1 MPYCRKC
8 GKQIETNDEYCE
20 ECRNQ
25 ELIYGN
31 GEATQ
36 QSQAYQPEQPYQ
48 QQYQPEQ
55 PYQQP
60 YQQQQPYGQQ
70 FYQQPE
76 QPYQQQPYGQ
86 PASQPEQPKENSG
99 RMDGFGRALASAIL
113 GTVASILMLAGF
125 YTVLFALEF
134 AVDEAGKIAL
144 AVSGWVYIIISV
156 APIVLSIVFGI
167 KSIKT
172 FSINKKEGKAKPIAT
187 LILGIAGL
195 ANGAIAL
202 LLAIITF
209 FAITAVL

>member
-25 ELIYGN
+25 SIYGN
-31 GEATQ
+31 GGTTQ
-36 QSQAYQPEQPYQ
+36 QQSRDYRHEQFYQ
-48 QQYQPEQ
+48 
-55 PYQQP
+55 
-60 YQQQQPYGQQ
+60 QQ
-70 FYQQPE
+70 FYQQPCGR
-76 QPYQQQPYGQ
+76 QD
-86 PASQPEQPKENSG
+86 SRPEENNG